1 MLTPGVQPMPVT
13 GGKYL
18 EASPPNTVLIRN
30 EVKEKPG
37 KKPATKELQL
47 WKLRALAFVLG
58 GGVGGCVPAVSRRG
72 RC

>member
-1 MLTPGVQPMPVT
+1 MPVT

-37 KKPATKELQL
+37 KKTSNKRIATVEAESIGICR
-47 WKLRALAFVLG
+47 WRRRAG
-58 GGVGGCVPAVSRRG
+58 AV
-72 RC
+72 CLL